1 LWGQSLFARRS
12 AVQILFW
19 MANQLKNLHFGGAHT
34 FQMIQFIFV
43 SSEPRNWARYADFAE
58 YCRSSESFQLIES
71 QIPSCKDILCKI
83 DQSLQYSTMCCSVTS
98 AENRLRSLI
107 QVWFHSASL
116 KDLFF
121 LRDTLKMRGAM
132 SFGPNPCTHT
142 SFQKDTFVSSP
153 TEIDVAAA
161 KSCRTFVV
169 QGSSKVKVT

>member
-1 LWGQSLFARRS
+1 MLGLRPSTAAHTATSPQIRLVKRHSTKRCNPDSKVCPHSAQVALWGQSLFARRS

-43 SSEPRNWARYADFAE
+43 SSESRNWARYADFTE

-71 QIPSCKDILCKI
+71 QIPGCKDTLCKI

-107 QVWFHSASL
+107 QV
-116 KDLFF
+116 
-121 LRDTLKMRGAM
+121 
-132 SFGPNPCTHT
+132 
-142 SFQKDTFVSSP
+142 
-153 TEIDVAAA
+153 
-161 KSCRTFVV
+161 
-169 QGSSKVKVT
+169 